1 MQPAT
6 MVFATIASV
15 VTLAVLAVV
24 LRPLW
29 ASRGSTL
36 VMLAALALVALGLY
50 RVVGTPAALDPA
62 ALQAPDTLQGAIAQL
77 EQRLQQDP
85 DQAEGWRLLG
95 QAYAASEQPV
105 KSRDAYARAAQLSPD
120 DPDVLVEAAES
131 RALAAPERRF
141 DDKAVA
147 MLQHALQQQPR
158 HQRARWFLGIAQRQ
172 SGDSAKAAATWE
184 PLLSMVDAKT
194 GAPLRV
200 QINDARS
207 DAGLPPLAAPAPAV
221 SAATTL
227 QVAVRLDPAL
237 ASRIATH
244 ANASVFIIARVP
256 DGPPMP
262 VAAEKHA
269 ATELPLTVSLD
280 DSDSPMPTQVL
291 SSMHQVEVV
300 ARLSMSGDAIPQP
313 GDLASKPVRVQL
325 PAKAPIELTIDSV
338 D

>member
-1 MQPAT
+1 MQSST
-6 MVFATIASV
+6 ILFAAIASV
-15 VTLAVLAVV
+15 VTLVVLAVV

-29 ASRGSTL
+29 PRRGSTL
-36 VMLAALALVALGLY
+36 VMVAALALVAFGLY
-50 RVVGTPAALDPA
+50 RVLGTPAALDPA
-62 ALQAPDTLQGAIAQL
+62 ALEAPDTLQGAIAQL

-95 QAYAASEQPV
+95 QAYAAAQQPE
-105 KSRDAYARAAQLSPD
+105 KSRDAYAHAAQLSPD

-131 RALAAPERRF
+131 RALAAPGHRF

-147 MLQHALQQQPR
+147 MLQHALQQQPQ

-172 SGDSAKAAATWE
+172 SGDNAKAAATWE
-184 PLLSMVDAKT
+184 PLLAMVDAKT

-200 QINDARS
+200 QINDARR
-207 DAGLPPLAAPAPAV
+207 DAGLPPLATPAPTA
-221 SAATTL
+221 SAIL
-227 QVAVRLDPAL
+227 QVAVRLDPAF

-244 ANASVFIIARVP
+244 PNASVFIIARVP

-262 VAAEKHA
+262 VAAERHA
-269 ATELPLTVSLD
+269 ATELPMTVSLD
-280 DSDSPMPTQVL
+280 DDDSPMPTQVL
-291 SSMHQVEVV
+291 SSMKQVEVI

-313 GDLASKPVRVQL
+313 GDLASKPVRVEL
-325 PAKAPIELTIDSV
+325 PAKGPIELTIDSV